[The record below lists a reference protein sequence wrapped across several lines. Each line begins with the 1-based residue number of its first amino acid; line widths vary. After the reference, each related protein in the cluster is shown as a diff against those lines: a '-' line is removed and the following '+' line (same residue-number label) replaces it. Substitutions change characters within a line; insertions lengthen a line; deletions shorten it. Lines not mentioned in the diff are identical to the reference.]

1 MELAGGYTAKDQSK
15 VKHLHGGRIGLDSE
29 THLVIKL
36 PDSKVLRIIS
46 RSVFLGLV
54 ILTLPCIGSLLRGVS
69 VSELKYDT
77 QSENFNFEQLGELF
91 HDLAGEGLRRKS
103 DKALIVSPVNVGMI
117 HNLHPFD
124 YNVFDIVMDSDLE
137 RKSSFLDE
145 SWDFVFAFN
154 LVDAKFVDRILKIGG
169 IVAVPLS
176 NDPSNAFKPKPN
188 YKIVYLRRYAS
199 TFVAMRKTSPSYDL
213 AVKSR
218 RLCQFETK
226 AKKTVVK
233 GLEDVVLEPPRRVL
247 AKSNEYLKKIKFLPN
262 LMGDSLQVYNLV
274 VEPEEASSTVVALP
288 RNDLSDWLKENVR
301 EEDYVVMKAE
311 AEMVVEMIKKK
322 TICLVDELFLECN
335 NGWWQKN
342 GKTYGS
348 KRACLLGMHCFVW
361 KGEGSRSCCTP
372 VVSLRKIN

>member
-15 VKHLHGGRIGLDSE
+15 VKHLHGGRMGLDSE

-77 QSENFNFEQLGELF
+77 QSEIFNFEQLGQLF

-103 DKALIVSPVNVGMI
+103 DKALIVSPVN
-117 HNLHPFD
+117 
-124 YNVFDIVMDSDLE
+124 
-137 RKSSFLDE
+137 
-145 SWDFVFAFN
+145 
-154 LVDAKFVDRILKIGG
+154 VDRILKIGG

-226 AKKTVVK
+226 AKKTVFK
-233 GLEDVVLEPPRRVL
+233 DVVLEPPRRVL

-262 LMGDSLQVYNLV
+262 LLGDSLPGYDRRVFV
-274 VEPEEASSTVVALP
+274 
-288 RNDLSDWLKENVR
+288 NVDSN
-301 EEDYVVMKAE
+301 EDNSGVTEWFQQNFPKMDK
-311 AEMVVEMIKKK
+311 
-322 TICLVDELFLECN
+322 
-335 NGWWQKN
+335 
-342 GKTYGS
+342 
-348 KRACLLGMHCFVW
+348 
-361 KGEGSRSCCTP
+361 
-372 VVSLRKIN
+372 

>member
-169 IVAVPLS
+169 IVA
-176 NDPSNAFKPKPN
+176 
-188 YKIVYLRRYAS
+188 
-199 TFVAMRKTSPSYDL
+199 
-213 AVKSR
+213 
-218 RLCQFETK
+218 

-301 EEDYVVMKAE
+301 EEDYVVMKAGSR
-311 AEMVVEMIKKK
+311 
-322 TICLVDELFLECN
+322 
-335 NGWWQKN
+335 NGCGNDKEEDN
-342 GKTYGS
+342 
-348 KRACLLGMHCFVW
+348 LLGVAVH
-361 KGEGSRSCCTP
+361 P

>member
-15 VKHLHGGRIGLDSE
+15 VKHLHGGRMGLDSE

-77 QSENFNFEQLGELF
+77 QSEIFNFEQLGQLF

-226 AKKTVVK
+226 AKKTVFK
-233 GLEDVVLEPPRRVL
+233 DVVLEPPRRVL

-262 LMGDSLQVYNLV
+262 LLGDSLPGYDRRVFV
-274 VEPEEASSTVVALP
+274 
-288 RNDLSDWLKENVR
+288 NVDSN
-301 EEDYVVMKAE
+301 EDNSGVTEWFQQNFPKMDK
-311 AEMVVEMIKKK
+311 
-322 TICLVDELFLECN
+322 
-335 NGWWQKN
+335 
-342 GKTYGS
+342 
-348 KRACLLGMHCFVW
+348 
-361 KGEGSRSCCTP
+361 
-372 VVSLRKIN
+372 

>member
-15 VKHLHGGRIGLDSE
+15 VKHLHGGRMGLDSE

-36 PDSKVLRIIS
+36 PDSK
-46 RSVFLGLV
+46 
-54 ILTLPCIGSLLRGVS
+54 
-69 VSELKYDT
+69 
-77 QSENFNFEQLGELF
+77 LF

-226 AKKTVVK
+226 AKKTVFK
-233 GLEDVVLEPPRRVL
+233 DVVLEPPRRVL

-262 LMGDSLQVYNLV
+262 LLGDSLPGYDRRVFV
-274 VEPEEASSTVVALP
+274 
-288 RNDLSDWLKENVR
+288 NVDSN
-301 EEDYVVMKAE
+301 EDNSGVTEWFQQNFPKMDK
-311 AEMVVEMIKKK
+311 
-322 TICLVDELFLECN
+322 
-335 NGWWQKN
+335 
-342 GKTYGS
+342 
-348 KRACLLGMHCFVW
+348 
-361 KGEGSRSCCTP
+361 
-372 VVSLRKIN
+372 

>member
-15 VKHLHGGRIGLDSE
+15 VKHLHGGRMGLDSE

-36 PDSKVLRIIS
+36 PDSK
-46 RSVFLGLV
+46 
-54 ILTLPCIGSLLRGVS
+54 
-69 VSELKYDT
+69 
-77 QSENFNFEQLGELF
+77 LF

-103 DKALIVSPVNVGMI
+103 DKVLIVSPVN
-117 HNLHPFD
+117 
-124 YNVFDIVMDSDLE
+124 
-137 RKSSFLDE
+137 
-145 SWDFVFAFN
+145 
-154 LVDAKFVDRILKIGG
+154 VDRILKIGG

-176 NDPSNAFKPKPN
+176 NDPSNAFRLKPN

-199 TFVAMRKTSPSYDL
+199 TFVAIRKTGPSYDL

-218 RLCQFETK
+218 RLCQFETE
-226 AKKTVVK
+226 AKKTVLN

-262 LMGDSLQVYNLV
+262 LLGDSLQGYDRRVFVNVDLNEDNSGVTEWFQLNYPKMDKEFEVYSLE
-274 VEPEEASSTVVALP
+274 VEPEEASSTAVAPP
-288 RNDLSDWLKENVR
+288 RNDVSDWLKKNVR

-348 KRACLLGMHCFVW
+348 KRAYWECIALYGRVRDLGVAVHQWF
-361 KGEGSRSCCTP
+361 
-372 VVSLRKIN
+372 L